1 MDNVVEHLFV
11 FEGNGEIKDF
21 PGNYSIYRE
30 SLSKQKKK
38 QKVEHKKN
46 IKKVD
51 VSEKKKTK
59 LSYNEK
65 REFET
70 LEKKIQDL
78 EDEKNNLENEI
89 SSGKLKQ
96 TELIEK
102 SNRLGEVLKFI
113 DLKSNR
119 WLELSEFI

>member
-1 MDNVVEHLFV
+1 VVEHLFV
-11 FEGNGEIKDF
+11 FEGDGKIKDF

-30 SLSKQKKK
+30 SFSKQKKK

-46 IKKVD
+46 IKKTD
-51 VSEKKKTK
+51 ASEKKKTK

-65 REFET
+65 REFEV
-70 LEKKIQDL
+70 LEKEIHDL
-78 EDEKNNLENEI
+78 EEEKNNLEKEI
-89 SSGKLKQ
+89 SSGTIPQK
-96 TELIEK
+96 ELIEK
-102 SNRLGEVLKFI
+102 SNRLGEIFKII